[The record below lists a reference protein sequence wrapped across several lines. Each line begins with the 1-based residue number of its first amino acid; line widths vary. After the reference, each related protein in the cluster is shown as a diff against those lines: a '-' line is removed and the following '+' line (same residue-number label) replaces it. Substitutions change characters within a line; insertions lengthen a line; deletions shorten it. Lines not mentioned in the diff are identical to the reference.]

1 MRPVLVIFDC
11 DGVLVDSEPIS
22 NRLFVEHLNRAGFPF
37 TLEECYRELIGRS
50 MASCEALLVA
60 RFGRPLPEG
69 FVAALQADTYAA
81 LTAEV
86 EAVPGVSVALDA
98 LEAAGVPY
106 CVASSGEFAKMRAS
120 LGRTGLLP
128 RFEGRMFS
136 ATEVARGK
144 PHPDLFLHAARRMG
158 AQPSDCVVI
167 EDSIPGVQAAVSAGM
182 RPFGFAGGAHGD
194 AEGLAAEGAELFT
207 EMAALPALLGLG
219 TAPSTV

>member
-106 CVASSGEFAKMRAS
+106 CVASSGEFAKMRARS
-120 LGRTGLLP
+120 GEPACCRGARAGCSAPPRWRAASRIRTSSYTP
-128 RFEGRMFS
+128 R
-136 ATEVARGK
+136 
-144 PHPDLFLHAARRMG
+144 
-158 AQPSDCVVI
+158 
-167 EDSIPGVQAAVSAGM
+167 AGW
-182 RPFGFAGGAHGD
+182 
-194 AEGLAAEGAELFT
+194 ELS
-207 EMAALPALLGLG
+207 PR
-219 TAPSTV
+219 TAW